1 MYVFYLSVWIFFFF
15 FTIFH
20 IYIKHFFSKSITD
33 DVEKLANE
41 SVETDI
47 KHLYVCLEI

>member
-15 FTIFH
+15 YHFP
-20 IYIKHFFSKSITD
+20 YLYKHFFSKSITD

-47 KHLYVCLEI
+47 KHLEI